1 MHDAAPRWLT
11 EHDVTG
17 LMSLPDAIDVLE
29 DTYRLQARGEATSMR
44 RAHVR
49 EGDAILHAVGGT
61 ISGQG
66 VAGTKTWTYTPSGA
80 SPVLVLFS
88 LETGAL
94 LGIVE
99 AFALGQMRTAATSG
113 LGTRVL
119 AREDASTAAVLG
131 TGKQAFSQARAIA
144 AVRPISE
151 IRIFGRDPGRRLAL
165 AEALQAELDV
175 RVSGYSTVDEAV
187 EGADVVTTVTRAAD
201 PVLSGA
207 QIADGMHINAVGAIV
222 PSRRELDESAVARCT
237 LIVADSVEQ
246 ARDDAGELRMAAD
259 AGALNW
265 ADVRGLESLVD
276 ERVDVLRTRADVTL
290 FKTLGIGVSDVALG
304 AEVVR
309 RAQAASAGRA
319 LPVPETAHH

>member
-1 MHDAAPRWLT
+1 MPDEGPIWLT

-29 DTYRLQARGEATSMR
+29 DTYRLQARGTATSMR

-66 VAGTKTWTYTPSGA
+66 LAGTKTWTYTPAGA

-131 TGKQAFSQARAIA
+131 SGKQAFAQALAIA

-151 IRIFGRDPGRRLAL
+151 IRIFGRDPGRRVAL
-165 AEALQAELDV
+165 ADLLQTELEV
-175 RVSGYSTVDEAV
+175 KVSAHSTVDETV

-207 QIADGMHINAVGAIV
+207 QVADGMHINAVGAIV
-222 PSRRELDESAVARCT
+222 PSRRELDESAVRRCT

-246 ARDDAGELRMAAD
+246 AHDDAGELRMAAD
-259 AGALNW
+259 AGAMDW
-265 ADVRGLESLVD
+265 GDVRGLESIVD
-276 ERVDVLRTRADVTL
+276 EPTDVLRTRSDITL
-290 FKTLGIGVSDVALG
+290 FKTLGVGVSDVALG
-304 AEVVR
+304 AELMR
-309 RAQAASAGRA
+309 RARAASAGRA
-319 LPVPETAHH
+319 LPVPETTHH